1 MKNLVLAIN
10 YTLSNYLIFYHANH
24 IVLLIICLWIK
35 NQFITWLFSCRP
47 LDLNDEDDSYLGS
60 SEDLKPRQQHW
71 ANKMQFVLA
80 CIGYS
85 VGLGNV
91 WRFPY
96 MCYKSGGGVFLV
108 PYFIILIVC
117 SIPMLFMELSVGQ
130 YTGRGPIGAL
140 SQLCPL
146 FKGAAVASVIVS
158 FIMSTYYSV
167 LIGYSIYYFFTSF
180 KPLMPW
186 TDCNNRFVQLVFTKL
201 IMDQNINLVYFRWNT
216 PDCWVPQRLDSNET
230 SSDWSKTPSEEFFE

>member
-1 MKNLVLAIN
+1 
-10 YTLSNYLIFYHANH
+10 
-24 IVLLIICLWIK
+24 
-35 NQFITWLFSCRP
+35 
-47 LDLNDEDDSYLGS
+47 
-60 SEDLKPRQQHW
+60 
-71 ANKMQFVLA
+71 
-80 CIGYS
+80 
-85 VGLGNV
+85 
-91 WRFPY
+91 

-167 LIGYSIYYFFTSF
+167 LIAYSIYYFFTSF

-186 TDCNNRFVQLVFTKL
+186 TDCNNRLVQLLYTTLLELSELL
-201 IMDQNINLVYFRWNT
+201 ISFIAGGTLLIVGCHNDQIVMKHHRIGLRHRLRNSLSKYYK
-216 PDCWVPQRLDSNET
+216 QRHTCIWYILSLILGSRNNDRYTVSF
-230 SSDWSKTPSEEFFE
+230 SKSMNFCILIRKQ